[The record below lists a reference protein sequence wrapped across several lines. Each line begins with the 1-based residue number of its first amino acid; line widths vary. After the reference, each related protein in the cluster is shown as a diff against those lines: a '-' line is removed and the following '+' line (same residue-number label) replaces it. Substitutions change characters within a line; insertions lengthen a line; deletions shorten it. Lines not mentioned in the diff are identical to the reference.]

1 MRKKI
6 LITSLVIFLIILF
19 SIAYLSFYGIKT
31 DNFNN
36 FINSKVKEYNSRLTL
51 KLVDV
56 FIKLN
61 LSQGSININTKDTFL
76 ITENDS
82 LEISNLDININI
94 LKFFKKENSIK
105 NIKIE
110 SAENSIKDVTSLLN
124 SIDYDL
130 SRYVFYSQVKKGL
143 VKFKLDAEFHIHK
156 QNVYSYQVSGF
167 VKDAKINLV
176 GNGSL
181 DNINFNFDKNDKLTK
196 ISNLNFSYQNLNLLS
211 KTIEIKNEVSGA
223 YIIDGDIKTDK
234 ALISPNLLFS
244 LANIKQNYL
253 SDKNISLDSKNIF
266 SFKFNKNKKI
276 KNIKISS
283 VINFD
288 EVYLNKKYQNLIF
301 LKQGRINSKYENEQL
316 NAELISNFGFS
327 DNLKLNT
334 DFKKNNLKLSLKSK
348 NNQKIYIKGKL
359 SHEKT
364 LLDPKIF
371 LNLFQLDP
379 NLLSNENINVETD
392 NQFEFEVYNN
402 KLKNYLVNSEINI
415 EKLEFNKQIQD
426 LLYLKNIKT
435 KLTFGEKLLNLNL
448 NSNYSFLDKSFNN
461 ESDKNIFNLKLNKND
476 TKFSDLEIFLKADNN
491 KINTKEIKKYLNLK
505 DKNNLIED
513 QIINIDSNFIIN
525 ASVDNLLNIKKFAIR
540 SDLNFDNF
548 NINYKSSLVKKYL
561 KNFNNKF
568 VIKNSN
574 ILFDYSNDLANLQ
587 LDGKYSLND
596 QEDSIFLK
604 FTGNKN
610 TFELYSLLNLDN
622 SILNIG
628 EIQYYKKKNIPSKL
642 EILIKKSKKFSNLEK
657 LILTDRTNYISL
669 KNLNI
674 SDKFKMTSVDEID
687 VNFYNKNKILN
698 NFKIKKN
705 SNNYQFTGRQID
717 GEKLVDRLLK
727 GNSKN
732 KISNFFDNMTTTIL
746 FKLNKIYLEKNSYL
760 EKFAGK
766 VDIKNN
772 KLSSAKF
779 DAILDKNNEFSYS
792 HRTTLKN
799 EKITNIFIKEPK
811 SFINN
816 YKFIKGFEEGELKL
830 NSTKIDNVSR
840 SNLRI
845 NNFKVKEVPVL
856 AKILTLAS
864 LQGIA
869 DLLTGEGIRFNKF
882 EMDFKTKNNLI
893 EIDEMYAIGPAIS
906 IIMEGYIEKDRITSL
921 RGTLVPATTINKTIA
936 KIPLLGNI
944 LVGGKTGEGVFGV
957 SFKIKGPPSDL
968 KSTVNPIKTLTPRF
982 ITRTL
987 ENLKGS

>member
-1 MRKKI
+1 M
-6 LITSLVIFLIILF
+6 
-19 SIAYLSFYGIKT
+19 
-31 DNFNN
+31 
-36 FINSKVKEYNSRLTL
+36 
-51 KLVDV
+51 
-56 FIKLN
+56 
-61 LSQGSININTKDTFL
+61 
-76 ITENDS
+76 
-82 LEISNLDININI
+82 
-94 LKFFKKENSIK
+94 
-105 NIKIE
+105 
-110 SAENSIKDVTSLLN
+110 
-124 SIDYDL
+124 
-130 SRYVFYSQVKKGL
+130 
-143 VKFKLDAEFHIHK
+143 
-156 QNVYSYQVSGF
+156 
-167 VKDAKINLV
+167 
-176 GNGSL
+176 
-181 DNINFNFDKNDKLTK
+181 
-196 ISNLNFSYQNLNLLS
+196 
-211 KTIEIKNEVSGA
+211 
-223 YIIDGDIKTDK
+223 
-234 ALISPNLLFS
+234 
-244 LANIKQNYL
+244 
-253 SDKNISLDSKNIF
+253 
-266 SFKFNKNKKI
+266 
-276 KNIKISS
+276 
-283 VINFD
+283 
-288 EVYLNKKYQNLIF
+288 
-301 LKQGRINSKYENEQL
+301 
-316 NAELISNFGFS
+316 
-327 DNLKLNT
+327 
-334 DFKKNNLKLSLKSK
+334 
-348 NNQKIYIKGKL
+348 
-359 SHEKT
+359 
-364 LLDPKIF
+364 
-371 LNLFQLDP
+371 
-379 NLLSNENINVETD
+379 
-392 NQFEFEVYNN
+392 
-402 KLKNYLVNSEINI
+402 
-415 EKLEFNKQIQD
+415 
-426 LLYLKNIKT
+426 
-435 KLTFGEKLLNLNL
+435 
-448 NSNYSFLDKSFNN
+448 
-461 ESDKNIFNLKLNKND
+461 
-476 TKFSDLEIFLKADNN
+476 
-491 KINTKEIKKYLNLK
+491 
-505 DKNNLIED
+505 
-513 QIINIDSNFIIN
+513 
-525 ASVDNLLNIKKFAIR
+525 
-540 SDLNFDNF
+540 
-548 NINYKSSLVKKYL
+548 
-561 KNFNNKF
+561 
-568 VIKNSN
+568 
-574 ILFDYSNDLANLQ
+574 
-587 LDGKYSLND
+587 
-596 QEDSIFLK
+596 
-604 FTGNKN
+604 
-610 TFELYSLLNLDN
+610 
-622 SILNIG
+622 
-628 EIQYYKKKNIPSKL
+628 
-642 EILIKKSKKFSNLEK
+642 
-657 LILTDRTNYISL
+657 
-669 KNLNI
+669 
-674 SDKFKMTSVDEID
+674 MSVDEID

-705 SNNYQFTGRQID
+705 LNNYQFIGRQID